1 MKKMLF
7 AMTAV
12 LFMASCGAP
21 SEQAVSDSTVVV
33 DSSAVADSAQVADS
47 SVLATD
53 PTTAEIPAQ
62 NPTSD
67 AQLGEA
73 KDENQG
79 GNATHG
85 QPIK

>member
-1 MKKMLF
+1 MLF

-47 SVLATD
+47 SILATD
-53 PTTAEIPAQ
+53 PSTSEISVE
-62 NPTSD
+62 NPNSD
-67 AQLGEA
+67 AQLGNPT
-73 KDENQG
+73 KQDQG
-79 GNATHG
+79 GSATHG